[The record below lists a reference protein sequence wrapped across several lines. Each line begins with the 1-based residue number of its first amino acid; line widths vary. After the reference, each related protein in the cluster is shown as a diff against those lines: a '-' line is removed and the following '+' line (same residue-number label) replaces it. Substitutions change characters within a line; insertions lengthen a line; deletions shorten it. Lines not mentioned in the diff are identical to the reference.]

1 EGDETNPNPM
11 PLAGNDDHVVDKI
24 ANAPHQLKGK
34 VDFGSQ
40 RHFYMEPQS
49 TTVYPEED
57 QCYRVETSTQNPSGM
72 QQVVAAVLKK
82 SQHAVNVTM
91 KRGGG
96 GFGGKLTRC
105 NVNAGAAA
113 VAAHKHGMAVQ
124 VVNDRNTDFRTVGG
138 RNATVGEYSV
148 GFDDEG
154 NLLAVDVAFH
164 CIMGGQLG
172 GDSMGECTMALL
184 WSDGAYHVPSF
195 RALAYMYLS
204 NTPTSTSVRAPGV
217 PFSVMLMEMV
227 VEHVAHELG
236 KPVSWI
242 QQRNMVKDN
251 QMTPYGQVL
260 KNVTLPRIWQT
271 LHANAH
277 VLRRKDAAV
286 LFNSNNRWKKRGVA
300 VTPVKYGITNS
311 GLKYGAQVSICSGDG
326 SVLVTHGGCEV
337 GQGIDT
343 KAAQMAAYVFGIP
356 IKKIKVQA
364 TSTGLIPNSDA
375 TGGSSTSESVARSVQ
390 AACQTL
396 KKRLDGVKMESKEN
410 ASLSWEELVA
420 KAHEGGV
427 QLFAGEQP
435 HVVAPPN
442 QVFDYFVYAAAC
454 SEVEVDILT
463 GEINLVRTDIMY
475 DCGKSFNP
483 AVDIGQIEGA

>member
-1 EGDETNPNPM
+1 
-11 PLAGNDDHVVDKI
+11 
-24 ANAPHQLKGK
+24 
-34 VDFGSQ
+34 
-40 RHFYMEPQS
+40 
-49 TTVYPEED
+49 
-57 QCYRVETSTQNPSGM
+57 
-72 QQVVAAVLKK
+72 
-82 SQHAVNVTM
+82 
-91 KRGGG
+91 
-96 GFGGKLTRC
+96 
-105 NVNAGAAA
+105 
-113 VAAHKHGMAVQ
+113 
-124 VVNDRNTDFRTVGG
+124 
-138 RNATVGEYSV
+138 
-148 GFDDEG
+148 
-154 NLLAVDVAFH
+154 
-164 CIMGGQLG
+164 
-172 GDSMGECTMALL
+172 
-184 WSDGAYHVPSF
+184 
-195 RALAYMYLS
+195 
-204 NTPTSTSVRAPGV
+204 
-217 PFSVMLMEMV
+217 
-227 VEHVAHELG
+227 
-236 KPVSWI
+236 
-242 QQRNMVKDN
+242 
-251 QMTPYGQVL
+251 MTPYGQVL

-483 AVDIGQIEGA
+483 AVDIGQIEGAFVMAVGLFFQEEVVYDAKGRLVTSGTWEYKVPAHKDIPETFNVTLLDKAENPGGIMSSKAVGEPPFQLANSVYFAIKDAVKHSRLERGITDFFNMDLPATVARRHVAANVRPTDLAL